1 MRNGSPLAEK
11 ETIQAEALWD
21 KPLILSHQASI
32 NSERFSWLR
41 TDISRLNVVATYDL
55 FYNAAQFVK
64 KDLDMSLRLTDSSI
78 PQATATVVSVRFFLL
93 YTLDSVLSGKNIK
106 YFQKPPIYSSSNT
119 ERVGHLNIKP
129 IPSIKAP
136 AGFVFIRKSPAQ
148 KTLLYRK
155 QMQVL

>member
-106 YFQKPPIYSSSNT
+106 YFQKPPIYSSSNY
-119 ERVGHLNIKP
+119 
-129 IPSIKAP
+129 
-136 AGFVFIRKSPAQ
+136 RKSRTPKYKTYSIHKSACRFCVYTQ
-148 KTLLYRK
+148 KPGAK
-155 QMQVL
+155 NFII